1 MSTESDTP
9 RTDDAFSH
17 DGKWDTK
24 ALGMV
29 NLARQLE
36 LELNEANETINMLK
50 TRHSATMLCL
60 VAQVD
65 EVIKQR
71 NEWAFECEKNLDAL
85 ENAVKLSLL
94 LDKQCNALKKALREM
109 LKFRPRSISYQ
120 DFHHAAVDQHSE
132 NDKCQPAKR
141 FREAWAEA
149 EQALAA
155 ATMK

>member
-1 MSTESDTP
+1 MLRNDNNT
-9 RTDDAFSH
+9 
-17 DGKWDTK
+17 
-24 ALGMV
+24 
-29 NLARQLE
+29 LAEKNEQLE
-36 LELNEANETINMLK
+36 RELNEANETINMLK

-109 LKFRPRSISYQ
+109 LKFRPRSINCQ
-120 DFHHAAVDQHSE
+120 DLDHAAVDQHSE
-132 NDKCQPAKR
+132 NDECQSTKQ
-141 FREAWAEA
+141 FRVAWTEA